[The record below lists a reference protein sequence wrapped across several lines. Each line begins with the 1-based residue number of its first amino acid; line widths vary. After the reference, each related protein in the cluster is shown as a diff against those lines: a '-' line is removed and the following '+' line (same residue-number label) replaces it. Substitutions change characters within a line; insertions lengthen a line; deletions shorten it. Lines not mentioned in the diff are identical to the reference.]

1 MKQFLAVFKFEYLN
15 FIKNKIFIFLT
26 IAISVIIA
34 VITFYP
40 RFSSSTDISL
50 NLGKQ
55 ETPTLLIIDKTNV
68 VGLEEILTS
77 NLTSLT
83 NTDVTFTTDG
93 DENSAKTSVE
103 NEEYDSAV
111 VITSP
116 LEYTYIVKN
125 LGLYDT
131 TEQNIN
137 SILLSHYKTIQLQNY
152 GLSMEQIV
160 NISTVTVK
168 GNSLVVGQ
176 DQSQNFMHAY
186 ILMMVLYITVLVYG
200 QIVAQS
206 VATEKSSRAMELLIT
221 SADPKNLIFGK
232 VLGTGFAGLTQMAI
246 ILLWG
251 VLCVAINK
259 DYLVDSDIFSMF
271 TGFSASM
278 IIYTI
283 IFFVLGF
290 MLYAFLVGAMG
301 SMASKL
307 EDVGTLTMP
316 VMMFLIIGFLITI
329 SLMSSGNID
338 SGIIKFLS
346 YFPFTAPMAMFARI
360 AMGTATTIQ
369 AIISIIILIIFI
381 IGVGY
386 LAVAIY
392 RIGILMYGKP
402 PKFNEIIRA
411 LKNNK

>member
-93 DENSAKTSVE
+93 DENSAKISVE
-103 NEEYDSAV
+103 NEEYDSAI

-160 NISTVTVK
+160 DISTVTVK

-176 DQSQNFMHAY
+176 DQTQNFMHAY

-360 AMGTATTIQ
+360 AMGTATTLQ

>member
-26 IAISVIIA
+26 VAVAAIIA
-34 VITFYP
+34 VIAFYP

-50 NLGKQ
+50 NFGEQ
-55 ETPTLLIIDKTNV
+55 ETPSLLVVDKANII
-68 VGLEEILTS
+68 GLEEIIKSTLK
-77 NLTSLT
+77 
-83 NTDVTFTTDG
+83 DIDITFTTDG
-93 DENSAKTSVE
+93 DEDSAKISVE
-103 NEEYDSAV
+103 NKEYTSAV
-111 VITSP
+111 VITGP
-116 LEYTYIVKN
+116 LEYTYIVEN

-137 SILLSHYKTIQLQNY
+137 NILLSHYKTIALQGY
-152 GLSMEQIV
+152 GLSMEEIV
-160 NISTVTVK
+160 DFSTLTVK
-168 GNSLVVGQ
+168 SNSIIVGQ

-221 SADPKNLIFGK
+221 SANPKNLIFGK
-232 VLGTGFAGLTQMAI
+232 VLGTGFAGLTQMVI
-246 ILLWG
+246 ILVWG
-251 VLCVAINK
+251 ILCVAINK
-259 DYLVDSDIFSMF
+259 DYLIDSNMFSMF

-278 IIYTI
+278 IIYTV
-283 IFFVLGF
+283 IFFLLGF
-290 MLYAFLVGAMG
+290 LLYAFLLGAMG

-316 VMMFLIIGFLITI
+316 VMIFLIIGFVVTI
-329 SLMSSGNID
+329 SFMSSGNID
-338 SGIIKFLS
+338 SSIIKFLS

-369 AIISIIILIIFI
+369 AIISIIILIISI
-381 IGVGY
+381 VGVGY

-402 PKFNEIIRA
+402 PKFNEIVRA
-411 LKNNK
+411 LKKN

>member
-26 IAISVIIA
+26 VAVAVIIA
-34 VITFYP
+34 VVAFYP

-50 NLGKQ
+50 NFGKQ
-55 ETPTLLIIDKTNV
+55 EAPTLLVIDKANII
-68 VGLEEILTS
+68 GLEEIIKSTLK
-77 NLTSLT
+77 
-83 NTDVTFTTDG
+83 DVDITFTTDG
-93 DENSAKTSVE
+93 DENSVKLSVE
-103 NEEYDSAV
+103 NKEYTSAV
-111 VITSP
+111 VITGP
-116 LEYTYIVKN
+116 LEYTYIVEN

-131 TEQNIN
+131 TEQSIN
-137 SILLSHYKTIQLQNY
+137 QILLSHYKTVTLQNF
-152 GLSMEQIV
+152 GLSTEQI
-160 NISTVTVK
+160 IDFSTITVK
-168 GNSLVVGQ
+168 GNSLIVGQ
-176 DQSQNFMHAY
+176 DQTQNFMHAY

-232 VLGTGFAGLTQMAI
+232 VLGTGFAGLTQMAV
-246 ILLWG
+246 ILIWG
-251 VLCVAINK
+251 ILCVAINK
-259 DYLVDSDIFSMF
+259 DYLIDSNMFSMF

-278 IIYTI
+278 IIYTV
-283 IFFVLGF
+283 IFFLLGF
-290 MLYAFLVGAMG
+290 LLYAFLLGAMG

-316 VMMFLIIGFLITI
+316 VMIFLIIGFVVTI
-329 SLMSSGNID
+329 SFMSSGNID
-338 SGIIKFLS
+338 SGIVKVLS

-360 AMGTATTIQ
+360 AMGTATNIQ
-369 AIISIIILIIFI
+369 AIISIIILLISIV
-381 IGVGY
+381 GVGY

-402 PKFNEIIRA
+402 PKFNEIVRA
-411 LKNNK
+411 LKKK

>member
-15 FIKNKIFIFLT
+15 FVKNKIFIFLT
-26 IAISVIIA
+26 AAIAVIIA
-34 VITFYP
+34 VVAFYP

-50 NLGKQ
+50 NFGKQ
-55 ETPTLLIIDKTNV
+55 ETPSLLVMDKANV
-68 VGLEEILTS
+68 VGLEEIIKSTLK
-77 NLTSLT
+77 
-83 NTDVTFTTDG
+83 DVDITFTTDG
-93 DENSAKTSVE
+93 DENSAKLSVE
-103 NEEYDSAV
+103 NKEYSSAV

-116 LEYTYIVKN
+116 LEYTYIVEN

-131 TEQNIN
+131 TEQTIN
-137 SILLSHYKTIQLQNY
+137 QILLSHYKTVELQKY
-152 GLSMEQIV
+152 GLSMEEIV
-160 NISTVTVK
+160 DFSTLTVK
-168 GNSLVVGQ
+168 ANSLIVGQ
-176 DQSQNFMHAY
+176 DQTQNFMHAY

-221 SADPKNLIFGK
+221 SANPRNLIFGK
-232 VLGTGFAGLTQMAI
+232 VLGTGFAGLTQMTV
-246 ILLWG
+246 ILIWG
-251 VLCVAINK
+251 LLCVTINK
-259 DYLVDSDIFSMF
+259 DYLVDSNMFSMF
-271 TGFSASM
+271 TGFSSSM

-290 MLYAFLVGAMG
+290 LLYSFLLGAMG

-307 EDVGTLTMP
+307 EDVGALTMP
-316 VMMFLIIGFLITI
+316 VMMFLIIGFVVTI

-338 SGIIKFLS
+338 SGFVKLLS
-346 YFPFTAPMAMFARI
+346 YFPFTSPMAMFARI

-369 AIISIIILIIFI
+369 AIISIIILIASI

-386 LAVAIY
+386 IAVALY

-402 PKFNEIIRA
+402 PKFNEIVRA
-411 LKNNK
+411 LKKN

>member
-26 IAISVIIA
+26 IAISVIIV

-259 DYLVDSDIFSMF
+259 NYLVDSNIFSMF

-360 AMGTATTIQ
+360 AMGTATTLQ

>member
-160 NISTVTVK
+160 DISTVTVK
-168 GNSLVVGQ
+168 GHSLVVGQ

-369 AIISIIILIIFI
+369 AIISIIILIISI

>member
-15 FIKNKIFIFLT
+15 FVKNKIFIFLT
-26 IAISVIIA
+26 AAIAVIIA
-34 VITFYP
+34 VVAFYP

-50 NLGKQ
+50 NFGKQ
-55 ETPTLLIIDKTNV
+55 ETPSLLVMDKANV
-68 VGLEEILTS
+68 VGLEEIIKSTLK
-77 NLTSLT
+77 
-83 NTDVTFTTDG
+83 DVDITFTTDG
-93 DENSAKTSVE
+93 DENSAKLSVE
-103 NEEYDSAV
+103 NKEYSSAV

-116 LEYTYIVKN
+116 LEYTYIVEN

-131 TEQNIN
+131 TEQTIN
-137 SILLSHYKTIQLQNY
+137 QILLSHYKTVELQKY
-152 GLSMEQIV
+152 GLSMEEIV
-160 NISTVTVK
+160 DFSTLTVK
-168 GNSLVVGQ
+168 ANSLIVGQ
-176 DQSQNFMHAY
+176 DQTQNFMHAY

-221 SADPKNLIFGK
+221 SANPRNLIFGK
-232 VLGTGFAGLTQMAI
+232 VLGTGFAGLTQMTV
-246 ILLWG
+246 ILIWG
-251 VLCVAINK
+251 LLCVTINK
-259 DYLVDSDIFSMF
+259 DYLIDSNMFSMF
-271 TGFSASM
+271 TGFSSSM

-290 MLYAFLVGAMG
+290 LLYAFLLGAMG

-307 EDVGTLTMP
+307 EDVGALTMP
-316 VMMFLIIGFLITI
+316 VMMFLIIGFVVTI

-338 SGIIKFLS
+338 SGFVKLLS
-346 YFPFTAPMAMFARI
+346 YFPFTSPMAMFARI

-369 AIISIIILIIFI
+369 AIISIIILIASI

-386 LAVAIY
+386 IAVALY

-402 PKFNEIIRA
+402 PKFNEIVRA
-411 LKNNK
+411 LKKNWCS

>member
-259 DYLVDSDIFSMF
+259 NYLVDSNIFSMF

-360 AMGTATTIQ
+360 AMGTATTLQ

>member
-26 IAISVIIA
+26 VAVAVIITVVA
-34 VITFYP
+34 FYP

-50 NLGKQ
+50 DFGKQ
-55 ETPTLLIIDKTNV
+55 ETPSLLVIDKASV
-68 VGLEEILTS
+68 VGLEEIIKSTLK
-77 NLTSLT
+77 
-83 NTDVTFTTDG
+83 DVDITFTTDG
-93 DENSAKTSVE
+93 DENSAKNSVE
-103 NEEYDSAV
+103 NKEYTSAV

-116 LEYTYIVKN
+116 LEYTYIVEN

-137 SILLSHYKTIQLQNY
+137 NILLSHYKTIALQGY
-152 GLSMEQIV
+152 GLSMEEIV
-160 NISTVTVK
+160 DFSTITVK
-168 GNSLVVGQ
+168 SNSLIVGQ
-176 DQSQNFMHAY
+176 DQTQNFMHAY

-232 VLGTGFAGLTQMAI
+232 VLGTGFAGLTQMAV
-246 ILLWG
+246 ILVWG
-251 VLCVAINK
+251 ILCVAINK
-259 DYLVDSDIFSMF
+259 DYLIDSNMFSMF

-283 IFFVLGF
+283 VFFLLGF
-290 MLYAFLVGAMG
+290 LLYAFLLGAMG

-316 VMMFLIIGFLITI
+316 VMIFLIIGFVVTI
-329 SLMSSGNID
+329 SFMSSGNID
-338 SGIIKFLS
+338 SSIVKFLS

-360 AMGTATTIQ
+360 AMGTATNIQ
-369 AIISIIILIIFI
+369 AIISIVVLIISI
-381 IGVGY
+381 VGVGY

-402 PKFNEIIRA
+402 PKFNEIVRA
-411 LKNNK
+411 LKKK

>member
-15 FIKNKIFIFLT
+15 FMKNKIFVFLT
-26 IAISVIIA
+26 VAVAAIIA
-34 VITFYP
+34 VIAFYP

-50 NLGKQ
+50 NFGEQ
-55 ETPTLLIIDKTNV
+55 ETPSLLVIDKASV
-68 VGLEEILTS
+68 VGLEEIIKSTLK
-77 NLTSLT
+77 
-83 NTDVTFTTDG
+83 DIDITFTTDG
-93 DENSAKTSVE
+93 DEDSAKISVE
-103 NEEYDSAV
+103 NKEYTSAV
-111 VITSP
+111 VITGP
-116 LEYTYIVKN
+116 LEYTYIVEN

-137 SILLSHYKTIQLQNY
+137 NILLSHYKTIALQGY
-152 GLSMEQIV
+152 GLSMEEIV
-160 NISTVTVK
+160 DFSTLTVK
-168 GNSLVVGQ
+168 SNSIIVGQ

-221 SADPKNLIFGK
+221 SANPKNLIFGK
-232 VLGTGFAGLTQMAI
+232 VLGTGFAGLTQMVI
-246 ILLWG
+246 ILVWG
-251 VLCVAINK
+251 ILCVAINK
-259 DYLVDSDIFSMF
+259 DYLIDSNMFSMF

-278 IIYTI
+278 IIYTV
-283 IFFVLGF
+283 IFFLLGF
-290 MLYAFLVGAMG
+290 LLYAFLLGAMG

-316 VMMFLIIGFLITI
+316 VMIFLIIGFVVTI
-329 SLMSSGNID
+329 SFMSSGNID

-369 AIISIIILIIFI
+369 AIISIIILIISI
-381 IGVGY
+381 VGVGY

-402 PKFNEIIRA
+402 PKFNEIVRA
-411 LKNNK
+411 LKKN

>member
-15 FIKNKIFIFLT
+15 FVKNKIFIFLT
-26 IAISVIIA
+26 AAIAVIIA
-34 VITFYP
+34 VVAFYP

-50 NLGKQ
+50 NFGKQ
-55 ETPTLLIIDKTNV
+55 ETPSLLVMDKANV
-68 VGLEEILTS
+68 IGLEEIIKSTLK
-77 NLTSLT
+77 
-83 NTDVTFTTDG
+83 DVDITFTTDG
-93 DENSAKTSVE
+93 DENSAKLSVE
-103 NEEYDSAV
+103 NKEYSSAV

-116 LEYTYIVKN
+116 LEYTYIVEN

-131 TEQNIN
+131 TEQTIN
-137 SILLSHYKTIQLQNY
+137 QILLSHYKTVELQKY
-152 GLSMEQIV
+152 GLSMEEIV
-160 NISTVTVK
+160 DFSTLTVK
-168 GNSLVVGQ
+168 ANSLIVGQ
-176 DQSQNFMHAY
+176 DQTQNFMHAY

-221 SADPKNLIFGK
+221 SANPRNLIFGK
-232 VLGTGFAGLTQMAI
+232 VLGTGFAGLTQMAV
-246 ILLWG
+246 ILIWG
-251 VLCVAINK
+251 LLCVTINK
-259 DYLVDSDIFSMF
+259 DYLIDSNMFSMF
-271 TGFSASM
+271 TGFSSSM

-290 MLYAFLVGAMG
+290 LLYAFLLGAMG

-307 EDVGTLTMP
+307 EDVGALTMP
-316 VMMFLIIGFLITI
+316 VMMFLIIGFVVTI

-338 SGIIKFLS
+338 SGFVKLLS
-346 YFPFTAPMAMFARI
+346 YFPFTSPMAMFARI

-369 AIISIIILIIFI
+369 AIISIIILIASI

-386 LAVAIY
+386 IAVALY

-402 PKFNEIIRA
+402 PKFNEIVRA
-411 LKNNK
+411 LKKNWCS

>member
-15 FIKNKIFIFLT
+15 FVKNKIFIFLT
-26 IAISVIIA
+26 AAIAVIIA
-34 VITFYP
+34 VVAFYP

-50 NLGKQ
+50 NFGKQ
-55 ETPTLLIIDKTNV
+55 ETPSLLVMDKANV
-68 VGLEEILTS
+68 VGLEEIIKSTLK
-77 NLTSLT
+77 
-83 NTDVTFTTDG
+83 DVDITFTTDG
-93 DENSAKTSVE
+93 DENSAKLSVE
-103 NEEYDSAV
+103 NKEYSSAV

-116 LEYTYIVKN
+116 LEYTYVVEN

-131 TEQNIN
+131 TEQTIN
-137 SILLSHYKTIQLQNY
+137 QILLSHYKTVELQKY
-152 GLSMEQIV
+152 GLSMEEIV
-160 NISTVTVK
+160 DFSTLTVK
-168 GNSLVVGQ
+168 ANSLIVGQ
-176 DQSQNFMHAY
+176 DQTQNFMHAY

-221 SADPKNLIFGK
+221 SANPRNLIFGK
-232 VLGTGFAGLTQMAI
+232 VLGTGFAGLTQMTV
-246 ILLWG
+246 ILIWG
-251 VLCVAINK
+251 LLCVTINK
-259 DYLVDSDIFSMF
+259 DYLIDSNMFSMF
-271 TGFSASM
+271 TGFSSSM

-290 MLYAFLVGAMG
+290 LLYAFLLGAMG

-307 EDVGTLTMP
+307 EDVGALTMP
-316 VMMFLIIGFLITI
+316 VMMFLIIGFVVTI

-338 SGIIKFLS
+338 SGFVKLLS
-346 YFPFTAPMAMFARI
+346 YFPFTSPMAMFARI

-369 AIISIIILIIFI
+369 AIISIIILIASI

-386 LAVAIY
+386 IAVALY

-402 PKFNEIIRA
+402 PKFNEIVRA
-411 LKNNK
+411 LKKN

>member
-103 NEEYDSAV
+103 NEEYDSAF

-369 AIISIIILIIFI
+369 AIISIIILIISI

>member
-15 FIKNKIFIFLT
+15 FVKNKIFIFLT
-26 IAISVIIA
+26 AAIAVIIA
-34 VITFYP
+34 VVAFYP

-50 NLGKQ
+50 NFGKQ
-55 ETPTLLIIDKTNV
+55 ETPSLLVMDKANV
-68 VGLEEILTS
+68 VGLEEIIKSTLK
-77 NLTSLT
+77 
-83 NTDVTFTTDG
+83 DVDITFTTDG
-93 DENSAKTSVE
+93 DENSAKLSVE
-103 NEEYDSAV
+103 NKEYSSAV

-116 LEYTYIVKN
+116 LEYTYIVEN

-131 TEQNIN
+131 TEQTIN
-137 SILLSHYKTIQLQNY
+137 QILLSHYKTVELQKY
-152 GLSMEQIV
+152 GLSMEEIV
-160 NISTVTVK
+160 DFSTLTVK
-168 GNSLVVGQ
+168 ANSLIVGQ
-176 DQSQNFMHAY
+176 DQTQNFMHAY

-221 SADPKNLIFGK
+221 SANPRNLIFGK
-232 VLGTGFAGLTQMAI
+232 VLGTGFAGLTQMTV
-246 ILLWG
+246 ILIWG
-251 VLCVAINK
+251 LLCVTINK
-259 DYLVDSDIFSMF
+259 DYLIDSNMFSMF
-271 TGFSASM
+271 TGFSSSM

-290 MLYAFLVGAMG
+290 LLYAFLLGAMG

-307 EDVGTLTMP
+307 EDVGALTMP
-316 VMMFLIIGFLITI
+316 VMMFLIIGFVVTI

-338 SGIIKFLS
+338 SGFVKLLS
-346 YFPFTAPMAMFARI
+346 YFPFTSPMAMFARI

-369 AIISIIILIIFI
+369 AIISIIILIASI

-386 LAVAIY
+386 IAVALY

-402 PKFNEIIRA
+402 PKFNEIVRA
-411 LKNNK
+411 LKKN

>member
-34 VITFYP
+34 VVAFYP

-50 NLGKQ
+50 NLVKQ

-103 NEEYDSAV
+103 NEEYDSAF

-160 NISTVTVK
+160 DISTVTVK
-168 GNSLVVGQ
+168 GHSLVVGQ

-259 DYLVDSDIFSMF
+259 NYLVDSNIFSMF

-360 AMGTATTIQ
+360 AMGTATTLQ

>member
-50 NLGKQ
+50 NLVKQ

-93 DENSAKTSVE
+93 DENSAKISVE
-103 NEEYDSAV
+103 NEEYDSAI

-369 AIISIIILIIFI
+369 AIISIIILIISI